1 MGTAPSPASPTCAS
15 SRGAGC
21 RVRCSTTSI
30 AALPRVVDAV
40 AGHSEIEGWRHHL
53 RPGQALGSRARRA
66 RLFGRQGRLYGLAA
80 GGQAGVELALALI
93 RKELEIS
100 MAPCGVTDVRHVG
113 RQVLVP

>member
-1 MGTAPSPASPTCAS
+1 MDGGITC
-15 SRGAGC
+15 
-21 RVRCSTTSI
+21 
-30 AALPRVVDAV
+30 
-40 AGHSEIEGWRHHL
+40 
-53 RPGQALGSRARRA
+53 GQALLKALALGAHA
-66 RLFGRQGRLYGLAA
+66 CLVGKACLYGLAA